1 MRYEKHLPYV
11 ILPLITEQKVLRYYK
26 FIEPAKQKKPH
37 HSRTWHVVLSSRYGD
52 NYSWVQHD
60 ILPLTHLLT
69 VSINKECPTQWL
81 FWSDFAEG
89 HFSKGRL
96 FQEEILR
103 KKRQFSQKW
112 ISTFLLFRG
121 CFKSPLLALNAP
133 LQSSPQVHFWTM
145 IFVILIC
152 TTLQWILTQTMNM
165 WLKKRLSVL
174 IQVIKKIIPLG
185 IILIFTHSLPFS
197 EAQK

>member
-1 MRYEKHLPYV
+1 MVTTIPECSMIFYHLPIYLQSPLIKSALHNDCFEV
-11 ILPLITEQKVLRYYK
+11 ILERDIFLKDDCSR
-26 FIEPAKQKKPH
+26 KKC
-37 HSRTWHVVLSSRYGD
+37 L
-52 NYSWVQHD
+52 
-60 ILPLTHLLT
+60 
-69 VSINKECPTQWL
+69 E
-81 FWSDFAEG
+81 
-89 HFSKGRL
+89 
-96 FQEEILR
+96 